1 MHILRFSFFSLSTLL
16 LAVLIE
22 GCGGSTTS
30 TTGPTGPTLTTPT
43 VSVAPGANSVAQGQT
58 FSVAITVS
66 GNGATPTGNVAVTS
80 GNYASFEST
89 LSSGKASIQVP
100 AALLAASSDTLT
112 VYYTP
117 DLASSDT
124 YNSASG
130 TAMVTITAGSAA
142 PTVTTSYVTYPTAGA
157 PFQAL
162 VDSAG
167 TVFVGI
173 PSGVQVFTP
182 GAGGFTSTC
191 VNSLGTTLLNEGAS
205 ASNLS
210 LLPNGTDLA
219 VGIGSAGADFFNLA
233 ALNTCS
239 ATGFVVSQGSVASDQ
254 GTLEIDV
261 TPDGKYAF
269 VSNEYGVAAGAVSE
283 GNIGVVQLEY
293 DANGNVTTGTTLL
306 GQISTGGT
314 AIAGMTLSPDGSR
327 LYVTSEI
334 ATSASDASGGSNPI
348 LSESNCVQA
357 TGSSPQLNGTLTV
370 INVAKAETS
379 PNSAAI
385 LATVDAGCSPVRM
398 AESADQSTLWVAAR
412 GDNRVLAFSTGMLEF
427 NPGNALLGYA
437 STGGTAPVGIR
448 LFNNDRLLAVAN
460 SNRFNTGTANSTVL
474 FAVVPASATVLQTT
488 QTGLFPREIWVASDD
503 ATLYLTNYDSD
514 TLEVISTTVH

>member
-1 MHILRFSFFSLSTLL
+1 MHQSRFSFFLLSTLL
-16 LAVLIE
+16 LAVVLE
-22 GCGGSTTS
+22 GCGGSDTTS

-43 VSVAPGANSVAQGQT
+43 VTVTPPATSVAMGQT
-58 FSVAITVS
+58 FSAGVAVS
-66 GNGATPTGNVAVTS
+66 GGSATPTGTVAVTS
-80 GNYASFEST
+80 GNYASFEAT
-89 LSSGKASIQVP
+89 LASGKASIQVP
-100 AALLAASSDTLT
+100 AALLAASADTLT

-117 DLASSDT
+117 DLASSNT
-124 YNSASG
+124 YNGASG
-130 TAMVTITAGSAA
+130 TATVTITAGPAA
-142 PTVTTSYVTYPTAGA
+142 PSVTTSYVTYPTAGA

-173 PSGVQVFTP
+173 PNGVQVFTP
-182 GAGGFTSTC
+182 GAGGLTSVC
-191 VNSLGTTLLNEGAS
+191 VNSLGTTVLNEGAS

-239 ATGFVVSQGSVASDQ
+239 ATGVVVSQGTIASDQ
-254 GTLEIDV
+254 GTMEIDV
-261 TPDGKYAF
+261 TPNGNYAF
-269 VSNEYGVAAGAVSE
+269 VSNEYGVAAGATTE
-283 GNIGVVQLEY
+283 GNVGVVQLVY
-293 DANGNVTTGTTLL
+293 DANGNVTTASTLI

-357 TGSSPQLNGTLTV
+357 AGSSPQLNGTLTV
-370 INVAKAETS
+370 IDVAKAETS

-398 AESADQSTLWVAAR
+398 AETADESTLWVAAR

-448 LFNNDRLLAVAN
+448 LFNNDQLLAVAN
-460 SNRFNTGTANSTVL
+460 SNRFNTGTD
-474 FAVVPASATVLQTT
+474 ASSSWPRSSFTPHGHSSNLQS
-488 QTGLFPREIWVASDD
+488 PC
-503 ATLYLTNYDSD
+503 
-514 TLEVISTTVH
+514 